1 MTPAPSPSEEAERL
15 AAVAALDLAAAEPA
29 FERLARLAAA
39 LAGVPLAHV
48 AMMQADGVWRPGV
61 GGRLTPRDI
70 SVTARAVLTDQLVWI
85 EDARRDPA
93 YADNPF
99 VVGAPGV
106 RFFAAAPIRLQDG
119 VRPGAICVG
128 GPEAK
133 AFDPELA
140 ARLEDL
146 AALVALDCD
155 RRRDLRE
162 LERAE
167 AQARSAERL
176 LWAMVEAAPVALAMT
191 DRDMRFVHVS
201 QRWRADLGMEGAEVA
216 GRSVREL
223 FPEIHRRWGEVHQ
236 RCLAGESVHAEQIAM
251 PLPGGRTMW
260 VRCEITP
267 WRDAGGEVGGLL
279 MMTHDV
285 SDIVRSLRQ
294 VERSE
299 RRLEMAVEIGDLL
312 VWELDFARGALQLHG
327 ARPEDFFGRRPSFDE
342 LAPDIWACVH
352 PGDRAEAVAQWD
364 RHVAEGTP
372 YRCDHR
378 LAREDGVE
386 VWVSSSCEMVRG
398 EDGRIERLVGVFKN
412 ITAHKLGEIAAGQ
425 ARDAAEA
432 ANQAKS
438 EFLAHMSHEIRTPLN
453 GVLGVA
459 GALARTELG
468 PRQREMVELIEDSA
482 NTLGCLLNDVLDLAR
497 IESGH
502 LELKDDPF
510 DLEDAVGVVAALF
523 RAQARAKGLDFA
535 VTVAPAARGGYR
547 GDVVRLRQIL
557 ANLLSNAVKFT
568 ERGGVAVRVEVARI
582 EDGERL
588 AITVRDTGVGIPADV
603 KARLFRRFEQGDG
616 SITRRFGGSGLGL
629 AISRTLAQAMGGE
642 LAVESAPGLGSSFRL
657 TVDLPRQA
665 EGGDQEHARP
675 EPAQSPALED
685 AAPPRVL
692 LAEDNPANRRVVSLI
707 LEAVGAVLTCVENG
721 AEAVAAAEAAAFDLV
736 RLDLQMPVMDGLTAI
751 RTIRLREAAAGL
763 APTPIYALTANAL
776 PEHVAASRAAGADH
790 HLAKPI
796 SATALI
802 DAVRAAVSV
811 GAAREARRSA

>member
-1 MTPAPSPSEEAERL
+1 M
-15 AAVAALDLAAAEPA
+15 AVLAAASLVFVLAQWRAEQ
-29 FERLARLAAA
+29 EMLAREEAT
-39 LAGVPLAHV
+39 LAGVV
-48 AMMQADGVWRPGV
+48 AANAADALSAGQPGKV
-61 GGRLTPRDI
+61 Q
-70 SVTARAVLTDQLVWI
+70 VL
-85 EDARRDPA
+85 
-93 YADNPF
+93 
-99 VVGAPGV
+99 
-106 RFFAAAPIRLQDG
+106 
-119 VRPGAICVG
+119 
-128 GPEAK
+128 
-133 AFDPELA
+133 
-140 ARLEDL
+140 
-146 AALVALDCD
+146 LDT
-155 RRRDLRE
+155 LRGSS
-162 LERAE
+162 
-167 AQARSAERL
+167 RSAEAEFVDSQGRILARFARSNDPEPAGGARL
-176 LWAMVEAAPVALAMT
+176 GVVRAPV
-191 DRDMRFVHVS
+191 
-201 QRWRADLGMEGAEVA
+201 
-216 GRSVREL
+216 
-223 FPEIHRRWGEVHQ
+223 
-236 RCLAGESVHAEQIAM
+236 
-251 PLPGGRTMW
+251 
-260 VRCEITP
+260 
-267 WRDAGGEVGGLL
+267 
-279 MMTHDV
+279 
-285 SDIVRSLRQ
+285 
-294 VERSE
+294 
-299 RRLEMAVEIGDLL
+299 
-312 VWELDFARGALQLHG
+312 
-327 ARPEDFFGRRPSFDE
+327 
-342 LAPDIWACVH
+342 
-352 PGDRAEAVAQWD
+352 
-364 RHVAEGTP
+364 
-372 YRCDHR
+372 
-378 LAREDGVE
+378 
-386 VWVSSSCEMVRG
+386 MVRG
-398 EDGRIERLVGVFKN
+398 EKVGEVVLRAYDVRLASLFPRYLAVGGALFFAATGLALLMGQWLAARAIEPVERLSRAMQAVTEHGRYDRSVEVD
-412 ITAHKLGEIAAGQ
+412 ADDEIGRLTDSFNDLLARLDANDRDLRAAMEQLVQ

-432 ANQAKS
+432 ANVLKS
-438 EFLAHMSHEIRTPLN
+438 HFLANMSHEIRTPLN

-736 RLDLQMPVMDGLTAI
+736 LMDMQMPVMDGLTAI